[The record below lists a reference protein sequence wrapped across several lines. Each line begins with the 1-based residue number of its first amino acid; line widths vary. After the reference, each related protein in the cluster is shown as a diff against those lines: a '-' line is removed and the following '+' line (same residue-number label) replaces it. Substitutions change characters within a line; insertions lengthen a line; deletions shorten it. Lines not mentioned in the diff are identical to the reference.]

1 MSCKDKMPQHVQFD
15 LTTFFEFPE
24 LPSMARIGVIT
35 AMECKDDF
43 LCVRGGV
50 SDGGLHDTL
59 AAKVGPTEDKLMRLP
74 PEMYSETGTVSGWNT
89 PTAKNDKLGFV
100 VGQIDGTERLEST
113 FGRQETDRCLE
124 MAALALGILLTGS
137 PEKLERFNNPHE
149 LVFGS
154 KLLAQARR
162 RIGNRI
168 FG

>member
-1 MSCKDKMPQHVQFD
+1 MFYKDKMPQHVQFD

-35 AMECKDDF
+35 AMKCEDDI

-59 AAKVGPTEDKLMRLP
+59 AAKVGPTKSKFMQLP
-74 PEMYSETGTVSGWNT
+74 SEMYSETGTVSGWNA
-89 PTAKNDKLGFV
+89 PEVRDGFGLV
-100 VGQIDGTERLEST
+100 IGQIDGTERLEST

-124 MAALALGILLTGS
+124 MAALALGILLTES

-149 LVFGS
+149 LVVGS

-162 RIGNRI
+162 KIGNRI

>member
-1 MSCKDKMPQHVQFD
+1 
-15 LTTFFEFPE
+15 
-24 LPSMARIGVIT
+24 MARIGVIT
-35 AMECKDDF
+35 AMKCEDDI

-59 AAKVGPTEDKLMRLP
+59 AAKVGPTKSKFMQLP
-74 PEMYSETGTVSGWNT
+74 SEMYSEKGTVSGWNT
-89 PTAKNDKLGFV
+89 PTAKNDKLGLI
-100 VGQIDGTERLEST
+100 VGQVDGTERLEST

-124 MAALALGILLTGS
+124 MAALALGILLTES
-137 PEKLERFNNPHE
+137 PERLERFNNPHE

-162 RIGNRI
+162 KIGNRI